1 MRRTPTL
8 AAIALTC
15 GALQACT
22 TMPKTSPTA
31 TPQAEITPKPPKPK
45 LPYPLEAGPGSPG
58 RTQIGKA
65 SYYGRRFSGRRMAD
79 GRRYSPH
86 GIAAASKTLP
96 IGTVAKVTNLETN
109 DSAIVQ
115 VEDRGPHVPG
125 RIIDVSSRIAQ
136 ELRMKRDGVI
146 EVAVQPIAV
155 PHPNGAVTLGAGARE
170 LPADVVAA
178 AVLRI
183 EELAPLLD

>member
-1 MRRTPTL
+1 
-8 AAIALTC
+8 
-15 GALQACT
+15 
-22 TMPKTSPTA
+22 MPRSSPTT
-31 TPQAEITPKPPKPK
+31 TPQAQATPPHPKPA
-45 LPYPLEAGPGSPG
+45 LPYAMDAGPGSAG
-58 RTQIGKA
+58 RTQLGKA
-65 SYYGRRFSGRRMAD
+65 SYYGRRFSGRKMAD

-125 RIIDVSSRIAQ
+125 RIIDVSTRIAS

-155 PHPNGAVTLGAGARE
+155 PHPNGAVTLGVAAKE

-178 AVLRI
+178 AILKI
-183 EELAPLLD
+183 EKLAPLLD

>member
-1 MRRTPTL
+1 
-8 AAIALTC
+8 
-15 GALQACT
+15 
-22 TMPKTSPTA
+22 MPRTSPAA
-31 TPQAEITPKPPKPK
+31 TPQAEVTPKRPKPK
-45 LPYPLEAGPGSPG
+45 LAYPLEAGPGSPG
-58 RTQIGKA
+58 STQIGKA
-65 SYYGRRFSGRRMAD
+65 SFYARRFSGRRMAD

-96 IGTVAKVTNLETN
+96 IGTVAKITNLQTN

-125 RIIDVSSRIAQ
+125 RIIDVSTRIAQ

-155 PHPNGAVTLGAGARE
+155 PHPNGAVTLGVGAKE
-170 LPADVVAA
+170 LPADIVADA
-178 AVLRI
+178 ILKI
-183 EELAPLLD
+183 EALAPLPD